1 MNLCKISISS
11 QVTTV
16 TLKHTTVYLKS
27 APGGSRLRQQRN
39 RGGGALAVPRS
50 CGWVVLWMVKLGEM
64 ATVSHDF
71 LQSLLSLEPLH
82 HGALVLTPTTFEQE
96 MNPVGEKLWN
106 KRNNKT
112 RIAAKLGLSL
122 CTVTNAHH
130 HCYKLF
136 CLMRNYLSFF
146 VPLFLIFCQNQTCC
160 LSCVCCTCDSWE
172 SEREETDKQKMPA
185 LLTARAPTSM
195 TESASTWQHCPPVFF
210 HLSFFFSS
218 LLYNHLF
225 HCKRHSRVAEACCN
239 YKAVRSCGWK
249 KLAFSSTVCVFGTR
263 WINKVVALVFLS
275 SRFIDDV
282 SVDATARPG
291 SHVGSQCHDV
301 IMKFFGTSN
310 LHMSKNKKKK
320 ETWNKYSKYKLQV
333 GFDAL
338 MCLMGKKKSKRK
350 IKLLKSPGFHF
361 EISLFAIDECTD
373 SAEMVVHKNQSDGQ
387 NCVIFSYFQK
397 SLIVIVTLW
406 KTLMLYYDDLFYI
419 T

>member
-1 MNLCKISISS
+1 
-11 QVTTV
+11 
-16 TLKHTTVYLKS
+16 
-27 APGGSRLRQQRN
+27 
-39 RGGGALAVPRS
+39 
-50 CGWVVLWMVKLGEM
+50 M

-338 MCLMGKKKSKRK
+338 MYMCLMGKKKKQK
-350 IKLLKSPGFHF
+350 
-361 EISLFAIDECTD
+361 
-373 SAEMVVHKNQSDGQ
+373 KNQAFEVTRFSFWDQSFCYRWVYGFRGDGCAQ
-387 NCVIFSYFQK
+387 KPERWTELCNLFLFPKKPYCYCNIMKNINVVLWRLILHYIVDFLFSFFRF
-397 SLIVIVTLW
+397 SFLTE
-406 KTLMLYYDDLFYI
+406 MLYHIFLKI
-419 T
+419 SRKR